1 MITAIDLYGCNVNS
15 RKCRQ
20 RVRIANETAK
30 SIFEKR
36 NESPWVEELP
46 KDITYKD
53 IEQYVIKSLRE
64 VEVKAKWIN

>member
-53 IEQYVIKSLRE
+53 IDQ
-64 VEVKAKWIN
+64 